1 MQQAVTE
8 TQALVE
14 EMEEPVAIL
23 QNGDQEPEVEPAP
36 MAEAAPAAPAPAVP
50 TYDQQFPSLGGGP
63 TPENKSANPIG
74 RWNTKPTLRSSTVTQ
89 VFHIPAE
96 ERKDA
101 DGGFG
106 SSDSHKKLDAIMN
119 NSGARIE
126 MSSSKDK
133 SLTFLI
139 TAKPDQVLRAK
150 REILVHFQ
158 TQANITINIPKEHH
172 RFLLGKGGSK
182 LQDLERAT
190 ATKITIP
197 KANEQSDCIT
207 VAGNKDGIEKALHEL
222 RIVSDEQSKQAYERL
237 EIPKIY
243 HPFIQGPNQENTNR
257 MIADN
262 PGVRINIPPL
272 SVMKDEMSIAG
283 EKEGVLAVKAEIVEL
298 WKGLEKKCSTIS
310 VEVKKSQHKYVIG
323 PRGSA
328 INEILADTGVFVE
341 MPPNEGNSESITLRG
356 PQEKLG
362 LALTKVYERANS
374 VASVNI
380 PCPSWLHRYIIGK
393 KGSGIQKITADLNLD
408 RVHVEFC
415 DDDSIKVEGPPED
428 VEKAKV
434 EITAQAKV
442 LIDDTGYAE
451 LSVDA
456 KYHKHIIGKGGSTVN
471 RLKDETGCAINIP
484 DSDTGITII
493 RIEGNK
499 AGVEM
504 AKAELTAMV
513 EKMENEKEKDLIIEN
528 RFHRQLIGPKGESIQ
543 KIRDEYSA
551 VQISFPDLGVKSDI
565 VKLRGP
571 KTDVDACSKYLT
583 KQVKDL
589 QECNYQVKVPIYKQ
603 FHKFIIGKGGMNIR
617 KIRDET
623 ETRIDLPDSGSDSD
637 MITITGKKENVA
649 KAQHS
654 LEEIQSQMANI
665 VSKDIMVPAKIHN
678 TMIGAGG
685 KLIQSI
691 MTECGGVAIKF
702 PTSGSGSDKV
712 TIRGPSEEVEKAV
725 KLLMELADEKT
736 LSGVTEEV
744 KAKPEHHKFLIGR
757 QGIHIQKIRDQTG
770 ARIIFPGSND
780 TDRESITIIGTKE
793 SVALAKVELEARIK
807 DLDNIVEDSMTVD
820 PKHHRHFVARRGEIL
835 RKIGDEFGGVVVSFP
850 RNGVASDKVNL
861 KGARDCI
868 DGAKARMEEIVKDL
882 EDMITMDCEIEQTF
896 HRTVMGAKGSKV
908 QKITTDFN
916 VQIKFPDKA
925 PQAGENGE
933 VVVNGGGEKR
943 EGEVARSS
951 NPNIIRVHGKSANC
965 EAACDALKALVPI
978 TSECEVS
985 YEFHRFIIGQ
995 KGCGVRQMMNEF
1007 DVNIKVP
1014 SAEAKSDIILISG
1027 APSNV
1032 EEAKAAME
1040 VRVKELEEEKK
1051 DKELASFKIEM
1062 TVNPE
1067 YHPKII
1073 GRRGAVITELRQKYK
1088 VNIQLPNKRSNEEV
1102 AWNSVNEDNTQGAE
1116 HEGII
1121 TITGLEANV
1130 YAAKEEIGKIVGDY
1144 ENMVKEEV
1152 SIDPRVHSMI
1162 IGKRGRS
1169 IRQIMEDYKV
1179 DIRLPRDGDADPSLV
1194 VISGD
1199 EDNVM
1204 DCKDH
1209 LKMLEEEFIQD
1220 AADREW
1226 MTQYEKPNRAV
1237 DNKETGKKPGGFV
1250 VSKAPWDVSSSEAF
1264 PSLGGGPSSGPA
1276 SSAPPAWGPMRSKR

>member
-8 TQALVE
+8 TGLE
-14 EMEEPVAIL
+14 EAEPTTQL
-23 QNGDQEPEVEPAP
+23 NGEQEPQVE
-36 MAEAAPAAPAPAVP
+36 AEAPQVP

-63 TPENKSANPIG
+63 TPENNQANPIG

-96 ERKDA
+96 ERKDV
-101 DGGFG
+101 DGGVFG
-106 SSDSHKKLDAIMN
+106 STDSHKKLDAIMN
-119 NSGARIE
+119 NSGAKIE

-172 RFLLGKGGSK
+172 RFLLGKGGTK
-182 LQDLERAT
+182 LQELERTT

-197 KANEQSDCIT
+197 KANEQSDAIT

-222 RIVSDEQSKQAYERL
+222 RIVSDEQSKQAYERM

-257 MIADN
+257 LIASY

-283 EKEGVLAVKAEIVEL
+283 EKEGVMAVKEEIVTL
-298 WKGLEKKCSTIS
+298 WKTLEKKCSTIS
-310 VEVKKSQHKYVIG
+310 IEVKKSQHKYVIG
-323 PRGSA
+323 PRGNA

-341 MPPNEGNSESITLRG
+341 MPPNDTNSESITLRG

-362 LALTKVYERANS
+362 LALTKVYEKANS
-374 VASVNI
+374 VATANI

-415 DDDSIKVEGPPED
+415 DDDNIRVEGPPED
-428 VEKAKV
+428 VEKAKT

-471 RLKDETGCAINIP
+471 RLKDETGVAINIP
-484 DSDTGITII
+484 DSETGTTII

-499 AGVEM
+499 AGVEA

-513 EKMENEKEKDLIIEN
+513 DKMENEKEKDLIIEN
-528 RFHRQLIGPKGESIQ
+528 RFHRQLIGPKGENIQ
-543 KIRDEYSA
+543 KIRDDYAS

-571 KTDVDACSKYLT
+571 KTDVDACSKFLT

-603 FHKFIIGKGGMNIR
+603 FHKFIIGKGGINIR

-649 KAQHS
+649 KAQDRIT
-654 LEEIQSQMANI
+654 EIQSQMANI

-691 MTECGGVAIKF
+691 MSECGGVAIKF

-712 TIRGPSEEVEKAV
+712 SIRGPSEEVEKAV

-736 LSGVTEEV
+736 LSGITEEV

-780 TDRESITIIGTKE
+780 ADRESITIIGTKE
-793 SVALAKVELEARIK
+793 AVAKAKVELEARIK

-835 RKIGDEFGGVVVSFP
+835 RKIGEEFGGVVVSFP
-850 RNGVASDKVNL
+850 RSGVASDRVNL
-861 KGARDCI
+861 KGAKDCI

-882 EDMITMDCEIEQTF
+882 EDMVTMDCEIEQLY

-908 QKITTDFN
+908 QKITTEFS

-925 PQAGENGE
+925 PVAGENGE
-933 VVVNGGGEKR
+933 VVVNGGG
-943 EGEVARSS
+943 GGDLSRSS
-951 NPNIIRVHGKSANC
+951 NPNIIRVHGKKANC
-965 EAACDALKALVPI
+965 EAACEALKALVPI
-978 TSECEVS
+978 TSECQVS

-995 KGCGVRQMMNEF
+995 KGIGVRQMMNDF

-1032 EEAKAAME
+1032 EEATAAME
-1040 VRVKELEEEKK
+1040 ERVKELEEEKK
-1051 DKELASFKIEM
+1051 QKELASFKVEM

-1073 GRRGAVITELRQKYK
+1073 GRRGAVITDLRNKYK
-1088 VNIQLPNKRSNEEV
+1088 VNIQLPNK
-1102 AWNSVNEDNTQGAE
+1102 GAE

-1121 TITGLEANV
+1121 TITGLESDV

-1144 ENMVKEEV
+1144 ENMVKDEV
-1152 SIDPRVHSMI
+1152 CIDPRVHSMI
-1162 IGKRGRS
+1162 IGKRGKT

-1179 DIRLPRDGDADPSLV
+1179 DIRLPREGDADPSLV

-1204 DCKDH
+1204 DCRDH
-1209 LKMLEEEFIQD
+1209 LKMIEEEFIQEC
-1220 AADREW
+1220 ADREW
-1226 MTQYEKPNRAV
+1226 MSQYEKPTRAV

-1264 PSLGGGPSSGPA
+1264 PSLGGGQSSGPT
-1276 SSAPPAWGPMRSKR
+1276 SSAPPAWGPKQRR